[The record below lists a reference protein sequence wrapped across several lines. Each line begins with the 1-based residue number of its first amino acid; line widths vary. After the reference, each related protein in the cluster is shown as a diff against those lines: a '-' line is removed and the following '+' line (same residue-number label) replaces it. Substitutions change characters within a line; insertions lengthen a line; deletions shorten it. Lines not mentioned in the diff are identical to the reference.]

1 MSMRILFILS
11 FVLIG
16 LFTAVDSLSAGV
28 LPAAATTDLP
38 SVSIDVGTPQG
49 GNVFDASRDFVMR
62 ILKGAKVVVSGFA
75 LIYIVLLG
83 ATMIIF
89 SENEEKIKSQ
99 RRQMSYILI
108 AFLFLNIPGTLYI
121 IFFGD
126 VMGSST
132 PKDQLGDVTDVK
144 FWDEVT
150 FLGNGFLP
158 SIISFFEIFIFGI
171 AILTLTW

>member
-1 MSMRILFILS
+1 MSMRTLILLTLIFGSFLS
-11 FVLIG
+11 LI
-16 LFTAVDSLSAGV
+16 DPLSAAV
-28 LPAAATTDLP
+28 LPPAATSDLP
-38 SVSIDVGTPQG
+38 GVSIDVGTPPG
-49 GNVFDASRDFVMR
+49 GNVFDASRDFGMR
-62 ILKGAKVVVSGFA
+62 ILKSVKVVVSGFA

-132 PKDQLGDVTDVK
+132 PKDQIGDVTEVK
-144 FWDEVT
+144 FWDDVT

-171 AILTLTW
+171 AILTFTW